1 MNTSAATL
9 ASDMPST
16 SNPTGFTNI
25 IQLLECMFN
34 TQQPTVAPRKL
45 KVTLVVDVSGSTNTE
60 FRSGMTVLEKEAYL
74 ARAYILDNPEN
85 EYDLYTFDT
94 DPQYYGVVNFLSDEK
109 IVDFPNLVPGSCT
122 CTHKPLD
129 KIVRNLHKF
138 KPDMVIVY
146 TDGATSSS
154 AAEFAPA
161 TTAFKAN
168 GIALHFVAV
177 SPLNQD
183 MEYINI
189 RESKRLPG
197 MDVVYMVGN
206 IVASLT
212 IYNLFHHTTP
222 FVGAKSSAL
231 DKSAVQFMG
240 MHIRIPVPEFINK
253 LLDYIIEHKVTLNWG
268 SENIDFTK
276 LIVEIGKLLSLC
288 FNDIN
293 WDHYFINSIV
303 QRLITINSNYDSD
316 RIRRLLNYGFD
327 CTKKNKPVVYT
338 NVDEHAK
345 DANAKKAEFA
355 NATQT
360 LTTLGTTLG
369 APKSISIPKNG
380 FCVIAESSSLELTR
394 PVGEFPSSADNYNNN
409 FVAIDGNEQAVRQA
423 MRAIFHKMGYP
434 DAERG
439 PSAIFLLANIM
450 ACMYIKGIPLDCIHM
465 IELGKIAIIQA
476 SMAVMVSQGKYDTL
490 GCYGR
495 WKSGCLIPMH
505 YSKKTTHIDLYTD
518 KSINPLNL
526 SQLIWWALMMCM
538 FGIFTEQL
546 NTYQPAVAALCNE
559 HGMEMNENNFL
570 TIIRKMYDG
579 SIVGKFSLITLG
591 ERPQSFFTYEPFPAG
606 SQVRRLKNHGECRVN
621 ALYNIQNEVPY
632 VNQHGCLFCRYKPQ
646 PTDWEEGTIAD
657 GQTDL
662 INAMRQAVPLSI
674 RTDTPV
680 PVSVVGGLDQ
690 MTITSS
696 TTEIERIVFK
706 LMGPTGCGKTTTR
719 LELKGQLDAKGYQV
733 FVVSPDDI
741 NKVGGG
747 NANQQITEHLRTFID
762 TTRGKKRAIILDM
775 CNETTFNQK
784 IVFGNDLSDFKVV
797 TIMPNFDKTQD
808 DYRDFTHWCLFNVL
822 ERQVHGPDTPYWL
835 NPESVGVD
843 TCIKVHNTKVSG
855 IMRSLNIPNKG
866 FAIKVTKNM
875 DEVMATIRDG
885 AERHAIKLAARPSIQ
900 DQMKT
905 LLASNCF

>member
-1 MNTSAATL
+1 MNPVSTPTTSATPNEAPRVYI
-9 ASDMPST
+9 DIST
-16 SNPTGFTNI
+16 
-25 IQLLECMFN
+25 LLEDILN
-34 TQQPTVAPRKL
+34 IQKPSGPPRSRKI
-45 KVTLVVDVSGSTNTE
+45 VLVIDVSGSTGNPYKQ
-60 FRSGMTVLEKEAYL
+60 GMTILERILEL
-74 ARAYILDNPEN
+74 VMQYILANQHN
-85 EYDLYTFDT
+85 VYFIVAFDSSVVSH
-94 DPQYYGVVNFLSDEK
+94 GVVNVLHEENY
-109 IVDFPNLVPGSCT
+109 VDLPNMVPGSCT
-122 CTHKPLD
+122 ATHKALNE
-129 KIVRNLHKF
+129 VVNNLPVF
-138 KPDMVIVY
+138 MPDEVHVY
-146 TDGATSSS
+146 TDGATDGRPADFTRAMEVFKTHGILLNVIAVTDKMQNLNDIDRSE
-154 AAEFAPA
+154 AAC
-161 TTAFKAN
+161 
-168 GIALHFVAV
+168 I
-177 SPLNQD
+177 
-183 MEYINI
+183 
-189 RESKRLPG
+189 PG
-197 MDVVYMVGN
+197 MELIYMIRVN
-206 IVASLT
+206 TLL
-212 IYNLFHHTTP
+212 IYNKYHNTTP
-222 FVGAKSSAL
+222 YEGATSASVN
-231 DKSAVQFMG
+231 KSAITFMNKPVAT
-240 MHIRIPVPEFINK
+240 PVPVFINN
-253 LLDYIIEHKVTLNWG
+253 LLDSIIEHKDTLIWG
-268 SENIDFTK
+268 IENIDFTK

-303 QRLITINSNYDSD
+303 QRLTTINSNYDSD

-369 APKSISIPKNG
+369 VPKIISIPKNG
-380 FCVIAESSSLELTR
+380 VCIIAESSSLELTR
-394 PVGEFPSSADNYNNN
+394 PVGAFPSSADNNNN
-409 FVAIDGNEQAVRQA
+409 IFVAIGGDEQAVRQA

-465 IELGKIAIIQA
+465 IELRKIAITQA

-591 ERPQSFFTYEPFPAG
+591 ERPQSFFTYEPFPTG

-835 NPESVGVD
+835 NPESAGVD

-855 IMRSLNIPNKG
+855 IMRSLNIPDKG

-900 DQMKT
+900 DQMKI
-905 LLASNCF
+905 LIASNYF